1 MARAS
6 SVPGVTKQPA
16 HDEPAPWGRS
26 GTAWFVVLGVV
37 AVVVVNF
44 VVGPIAA
51 AGTLSAVAV
60 TGGVLRLVLPRA
72 SGLSAR
78 SRAFDVTAMLGFGA
92 AIAVL
97 AAVVPQ

>member
-1 MARAS
+1 MTR
-6 SVPGVTKQPA
+6 QPE

-26 GTAWFVVLGVV
+26 GTAWFVVLGVA
-37 AVVVVNF
+37 AVVVMTYVA
-44 VVGPIAA
+44 GPIAA
-51 AGTLSAVAV
+51 AGTLAAVAV
-60 TGGVLRLVLPRA
+60 AGGVLRLALPRA

-78 SRAFDVTAMLGFGA
+78 SRALDATVMLTFGV